1 MHDRSATG
9 GPDWVR
15 HAIWWHVYPLGFVGA
30 FPAATPPSPDEH
42 RLNRIVDWLDH
53 AVELG
58 ASGVALGPV
67 FASRTHGYDT
77 TDHYRIDPRLG
88 DDADFDRLT
97 GEAHRRGLRVLLDGV
112 FNHVGTDFARY
123 RQAVDNQDLQAA
135 TWFGGRPGRF
145 HTFEGHGELITLNH
159 ANLAVIDY
167 TVDVMNHW
175 LARGADGW
183 RLDAA
188 YAVPETF
195 WAQVLPRVRGAHP
208 QAWFVAE
215 VIHGDYSAFV
225 AQSGVDSVTQYELWK
240 AIWSSLNDG
249 NFHELDWAMQRHNG
263 FLDKFAPMTFV
274 GNHDVTR
281 IASQLHQSDHLS
293 HALVLQF
300 TVGGVPAVYAG
311 DEFAYRGV
319 KEDRAGGDDAVRPEF
334 HHPPPAHDGTGLDS
348 TGLDSTGRDTL
359 NLHRYLI
366 GLRRRHPWLCEA
378 RTSALRL
385 ENRFLAY
392 ETRHG
397 DDALIVALNLDD
409 TAMTLP
415 VAELTGHQAQVIA
428 GTGAPPQEVL
438 SQVSVPPQGW
448 AILAPQ

>member
-1 MHDRSATG
+1 MPDSAATG
-9 GPDWVR
+9 GPDCVH

-123 RQAVDNQDLQAA
+123 RQAVENQDLQAA

-159 ANLAVIDY
+159 ANPAVVDY

-263 FLDKFAPMTFV
+263 FLDTFAPMTFV

-281 IASQLHQSDHLS
+281 IASQLRQSEHLS

-334 HHPPPAHDGTGLDS
+334 RRPPTDRDGTA
-348 TGLDSTGRDTL
+348 LDSTGRDTL
-359 NLHRYLI
+359 NLYRYLI
-366 GLRRRHPWLCEA
+366 GLRRRHPWLHEA

-385 ENRFLAY
+385 ENRLLAY

-415 VAELTGHQAQVIA
+415 VAELTGRQAQVVA

-438 SQVSVPPQGW
+438 SQAFVPAQGW
-448 AILAPQ
+448 VILAPQ